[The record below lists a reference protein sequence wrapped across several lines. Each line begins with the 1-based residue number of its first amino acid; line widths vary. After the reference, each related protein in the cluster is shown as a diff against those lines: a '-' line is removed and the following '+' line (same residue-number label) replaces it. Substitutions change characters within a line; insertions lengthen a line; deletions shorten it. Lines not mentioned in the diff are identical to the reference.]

1 MKLFVS
7 NLSFGLNENDLKKL
21 FEVFGEVISVK
32 LITDKQTG
40 RSSGFGFVEMGSDLE
55 ATKAIAELNNKIIQG
70 YSVSVTKSNERE
82 SKLRRTW

>member
-7 NLSFGLNENDLKKL
+7 NLSFGLNENELRKL

-40 RSSGFGFVEMGSDLE
+40 RSSGFGFVEMESDLE

-70 YSVSVTKSNERE
+70 YSVSVTKTNERE
-82 SKLRRTW
+82 TRLRRTW

>member
-21 FEVFGEVISVK
+21 FEAFGEVISVK

-40 RSSGFGFVEMGSDLE
+40 RSSGFGFVEMESDLE
-55 ATKAIAELNNKIIQG
+55 ATRVIAELNNKIIQG
-70 YSVSVTKSNERE
+70 YYISVTKTNERE